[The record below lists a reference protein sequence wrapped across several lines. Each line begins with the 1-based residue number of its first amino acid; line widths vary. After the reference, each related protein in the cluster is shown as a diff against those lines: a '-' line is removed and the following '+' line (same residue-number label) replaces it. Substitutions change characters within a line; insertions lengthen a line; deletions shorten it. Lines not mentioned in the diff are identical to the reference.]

1 MHSPDLSQ
9 ANIEKIQS
17 LFPNCVTEVKG
28 ENGEINLAVDFDLL
42 KQELSDSIVEGPQ
55 ERYQLNWPGKR
66 EALLTANAP
75 IAKMLRPCRD
85 ESINFD
91 STENLFIEGDNLD
104 ALKLL
109 QETYLGK
116 VKVIFI
122 DPPYNTGNDYVYEDN
137 FAEETA
143 QYLLR
148 TNQIDEE
155 NNRLQSNTKSNGRFH
170 SDWLSMMFARL
181 KIAHR
186 LLKDDGVI
194 FISIDDNEAHNLKK
208 ICDEVFG
215 ENNFISNLIW
225 QKKFSR
231 ANDASYFSTMH
242 DHILCYAKNSKL
254 NGNNLDSW
262 NLNLLPRGNEIP
274 TGYANPDNDSRGMWT
289 SVVLSAKSGTEKL
302 RYKITTPS
310 GRECMP
316 PDGRYWGVNAEKF
329 EKLVADNRIWFG
341 KNGDGTPRLK
351 TFLSEVQNGLRPNS
365 IWFHEQVG
373 HNQEGR
379 QEVKKLF
386 SDKAY
391 FDSPKPVR
399 LIKTI
404 LSIASDDKEF
414 IALDFFAG
422 SGTTAHATMELNAE
436 DNGNRK
442 FIVVQIPEPLSEKS
456 DAFKDG
462 YRVISEITK
471 ERLRL
476 VGKKLGHNKI
486 DTGFRVLKIDSS
498 NMTDVYYR
506 PDQANQADMFAQVQN
521 IKEDRTDEDLL
532 FQVLL
537 DWGVGL
543 TLPISKQQI
552 SSRDVFFVNAD
563 ETGESADLIA
573 CFASDISNELIKTIA
588 EKQPLRVVFRD
599 DGFATDAVKINVE
612 QIFKQI
618 SPITDVKSI

>member
-391 FDSPKPVR
+391 FDSPKPLR